1 MTEKQISQ
9 ESIFAD
15 EMYSEIRAEWAAAH
29 FDIGL
34 TISIIILDEDKREKK
49 RFFTFFIPVTLTFD
63 LPTSYLLP

>member
-49 RFFTFFIPVTLTFD
+49 TIFYIFHSSD
-63 LPTSYLLP
+63 LDL